1 MAVAVAWVKRVW
13 AFGEIVAVAV
23 AVTAP
28 VFSEECSRMIKTKQD
43 SQILQDVLNK
53 LEAWEKDWNMSFNLS
68 KCDNIIITRHHPRE
82 VVEKLAT
89 GTGMGRED
97 PIETDD
103 EANQPLEA

>member
-1 MAVAVAWVKRVW
+1 MPQDAASVSSP
-13 AFGEIVAVAV
+13 F
-23 AVTAP
+23 TDDTLLY
-28 VFSEECSRMIKTKQD
+28 RMIKTKQD

-103 EANQPLEA
+103 EANQPLEARFAIPPVVPVT